1 MRIEESDQVMRAAG
15 VEGSTPRFHRGG
27 AGSTPSAALHDLEVR
42 PVANVLA
49 KTLIQRHHYLHT
61 FPVGTVLCFGVFV
74 GDRMVGALTL
84 GVGPTNGHRLVEGAG
99 KGDCLTLTRFW
110 LADDLPPNS
119 ASRVLGIVIRAI
131 RSKTEVKFLLT
142 YADPQP
148 GHVGTIYQATGWL
161 YIGRSGAT
169 PLYRIGDS
177 EPQHSRTFSS
187 IFGTRSAAYFR
198 EHHLEVELVQPM
210 AKHRYLLFLD
220 PRWRPRLL
228 VEVFPY
234 PKHSQ
239 PPETK
244 HERHHDR
251 AR

>member
-84 GVGPTNGHRLVEGAG
+84 GVGPTNGHRLVQGAG
-99 KGDCLTLTRFW
+99 KDDGLTLTRFW
-110 LADDLPPNS
+110 LADGLPPNS
-119 ASRVLGIVIRAI
+119 ASHVLGVVIRAL

-142 YADPQP
+142 YADPTPEGVLTGGILTACIIGLHKVISMGAWTMALFQIP
-148 GHVGTIYQATGWL
+148 FIFNFSWSIWWGKKVTSDNPWEATTLEWAAPSPPPHGNFATVPVTYRGPYEYSVPDAERDFSPQFQETI
-161 YIGRSGAT
+161 
-169 PLYRIGDS
+169 
-177 EPQHSRTFSS
+177 
-187 IFGTRSAAYFR
+187 
-198 EHHLEVELVQPM
+198 
-210 AKHRYLLFLD
+210 
-220 PRWRPRLL
+220 
-228 VEVFPY
+228 
-234 PKHSQ
+234 
-239 PPETK
+239 
-244 HERHHDR
+244 
-251 AR
+251 